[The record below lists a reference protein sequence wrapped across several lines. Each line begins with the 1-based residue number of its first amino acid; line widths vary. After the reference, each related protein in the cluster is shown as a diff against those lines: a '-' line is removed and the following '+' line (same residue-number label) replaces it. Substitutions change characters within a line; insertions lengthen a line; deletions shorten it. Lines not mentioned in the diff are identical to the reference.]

1 MSKKEIIETYGREAY
16 ETARMFI
23 DLADPD
29 GAWSLAT
36 ENGMF
41 DVAEVIEEI
50 MEEED

>member
-1 MSKKEIIETYGREAY
+1 MNKREIIETYGREIY

-29 GAWSLAT
+29 GAWALAT
-36 ENGMF
+36 DHGMF
-41 DVAEVIEEI
+41 DVAEAIEEI